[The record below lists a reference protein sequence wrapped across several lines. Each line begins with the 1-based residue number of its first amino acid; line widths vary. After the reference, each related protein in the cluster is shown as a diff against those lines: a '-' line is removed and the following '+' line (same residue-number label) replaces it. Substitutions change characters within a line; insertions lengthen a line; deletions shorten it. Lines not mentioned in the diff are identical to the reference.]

1 MPMSLPAERAAR
13 VGLLAT
19 ALHGGGGMARF
30 ERELLRALGTRSDL
44 EVVLVVPPG
53 EEDAA
58 ELAPNVREVMTLRG
72 RGTIGRGLDERYGIG
87 RRLEASGVDVV
98 HGTKHLVPK
107 TRVPTV
113 LTVHDLILLTWTG
126 TFPGPKAMLLPR
138 QYRASL
144 RDATLLA
151 AVSDAT
157 RRRLGELEPALL
169 DKTVLVPNGVSMRL
183 LEVVPEALA
192 AARGRSFALV
202 VGDLS
207 ARKNLDLLF
216 DLWDEVAAATG
227 LLLVLVGPAG
237 WRSDRTQARL
247 AELQAR
253 GVAVWA
259 EDAPDEQLRW
269 CYEHATMLLMPS
281 LEEGF
286 GFPIIEGLAFGVPIL
301 ASDDAA
307 LVEVGR
313 GLVTHLDPR
322 DHEAWRSAIVRMR
335 DAPRATPTP
344 LTDLPTWSDCAAAMV
359 GAYRRAIALGAAEE
373 HR

>member
-1 MPMSLPAERAAR
+1 MSPADRTVR

-19 ALHGGGGMARF
+19 ALHGRGGLARF
-30 ERELLRALGTRSDL
+30 ERELLRALGDRSDV

-58 ELAPNVREVMTLRG
+58 DLAPNVRAVLTLRG

-87 RRLEASGVDVV
+87 RRLEAAGVDVI
-98 HGTKHLVPK
+98 HGTKHLVPR

-113 LTVHDLILLTWTG
+113 LTVQDLILLTWTR
-126 TFPGPKAMLLPR
+126 TFPGPKAVLLPR

-144 RDATLLA
+144 LDATLLV
-151 AVSDAT
+151 AVSAAT
-157 RRRLGELEPALL
+157 RRRLGELDPALV
-169 DKTVLVPNGVSMRL
+169 DKTVLVPNGLSMRL
-183 LEVVPEALA
+183 LEVVPEPLA
-192 AARGRSFALV
+192 AVSDQPFALV

-216 DLWDEVAAATG
+216 DLWDDVAAATG
-227 LLLVLVGPAG
+227 LLLVVVGPAG

-286 GFPIIEGLAFGVPIL
+286 GFPIVEGLAFGVPVL

-322 DHEAWRSAIVRMR
+322 DHEAWRRAIVRTA
-335 DAPRATPTP
+335 DAPRPLPT
-344 LTDLPTWSDCAAAMV
+344 LLSNLPTWSDCAAATID
-359 GAYRRAIALGAAEE
+359 AYRTAIEFGAAGE